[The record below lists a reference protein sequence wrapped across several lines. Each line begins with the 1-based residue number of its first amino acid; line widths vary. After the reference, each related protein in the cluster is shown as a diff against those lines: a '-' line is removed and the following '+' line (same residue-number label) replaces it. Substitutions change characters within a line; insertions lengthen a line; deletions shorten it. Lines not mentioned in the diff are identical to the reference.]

1 MDAIDIISNIYKKEL
16 AEANQKK
23 IVALTQCDLY
33 KQRIKQ
39 LEGEL
44 QELKDTTTK

>member
-23 IVALTQCDLY
+23 IVELTQCELY
-33 KQRIKQ
+33 KKRIKQ
-39 LEGEL
+39 LEAELSQLKGEV
-44 QELKDTTTK
+44 TK